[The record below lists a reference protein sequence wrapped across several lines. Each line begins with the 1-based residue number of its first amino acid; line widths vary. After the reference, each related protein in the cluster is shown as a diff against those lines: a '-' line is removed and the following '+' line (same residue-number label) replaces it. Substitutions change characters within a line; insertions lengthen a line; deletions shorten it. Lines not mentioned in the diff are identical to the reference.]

1 MNEKN
6 LLLERRE
13 GLALL
18 TINRPTALNTI
29 NLELLLEMAELQ
41 KELAGDA
48 SLLAVIIRAAGPHFS
63 AGIDLSLLAQVNSDF
78 VLTSVQQ
85 LQQIMQGWQQ
95 LTVPV
100 IAAIQGV
107 CYGSGLELALACDLR
122 LAADNARFALPEVRF
137 GLAPDL
143 GGTSR
148 LTKLVGA
155 GQAKR
160 LLLTC
165 EEISASEAKA
175 IGLVEKVVPA
185 AELDQAALNWAQAIA
200 SFPPAGVRF
209 AKQGVQ
215 VAHEASLAAALMFEQ
230 AQSVYCCGTREQK
243 EAIAAF
249 FRKQKS
255 E

>member
-1 MNEKN
+1 MAEKT
-6 LLLERRE
+6 LILEYLDN
-13 GLALL
+13 LALITL
-18 TINRPTALNTI
+18 NRPAALNTI
-29 NLELLLEMAELQ
+29 NLDLLQEMEEIQQ
-41 KELAGDA
+41 KLAQDPN
-48 SLLAVIIRAAGPHFS
+48 LRAVMVQAAGPHFS
-63 AGIDLSLLAQVNSDF
+63 AGIDLSLLAQVDASF
-78 VLTSVQQ
+78 VLQQVQR
-85 LQQIMQGWQQ
+85 LQQIFQRWQQ

-107 CYGSGLELALACDLR
+107 CFGSGLELVLACDLR
-122 LAADNARFALPEVRF
+122 IAAANARFALPEVRF

-165 EEISASEAKA
+165 EEIDAQEAKT
-175 IGLVEKVVPA
+175 IGLVEKVVPE
-185 AELDQAALNWAQAIA
+185 AELEKAALGWAQAIA
-200 SFPPAGVRF
+200 SFPPAGLRF

-215 VAHEASLAAALMFEQ
+215 VAQEASLAAALLFEQ
-230 AQSVYCCGTREQK
+230 AQSVYCCGTQEQK

-249 FRKQKS
+249 FRKQK
-255 E
+255 

>member
-1 MNEKN
+1 MTEKT
-6 LLLERRE
+6 LLLEKQE
-13 GLALL
+13 GVALL
-18 TINRPTALNTI
+18 TLNRPAALNTI
-29 NLELLLEMAELQ
+29 NLDLLQEMAEIQ
-41 KELAGDA
+41 KQLTQDTA
-48 SLLAVIIRAAGPHFS
+48 LRAVIIRAAGPHFS
-63 AGIDLSLLAQVNSDF
+63 AGIDLTLLAQVSSEF
-78 VLTSVQQ
+78 VLASVQQ
-85 LQQIMQGWQQ
+85 LQQILQGWQQ
-95 LTVPV
+95 LSVPV

-107 CYGSGLELALACDLR
+107 CFGSGLELALACDLR
-122 LAADNARFALPEVRF
+122 LAAENARFALPEVRF

-165 EEISASEAKA
+165 EEIDATEAKA

-185 AELDQAALNWAQAIA
+185 EELEQAALAWARAIA

-215 VAHEASLAAALMFEQ
+215 VAQEASLSAALLFEQ
-230 AQSVYCCGTREQK
+230 AQSVYCCGTQEQK
-243 EAIAAF
+243 EAIARF
-249 FRKQKS
+249 FNKQK
-255 E
+255 